1 MANRVPLIINTN
13 ANQIQELAVG
23 DHLDLTGSGIS
34 NAGIITATK
43 FVGDGSL
50 LTNIGG
56 GAAALSNVVDDIT
69 PQLGG
74 NLDINNNIINGSGT
88 ISISGN
94 IQATSFTGPLIG
106 NVTGNVLGNA
116 DTATTATT
124 ATNASGL
131 TGSPSIQVSSIV
143 VSGNIL
149 ADTVSVASTLTYED
163 VTNIDSVGVVTA
175 RTGIKVLANGI
186 DAVGVVTATSF
197 SGDGSGLTNLPSDVV
212 NDTTPQLGGNLDLNS
227 KDITGTGNI
236 DITGNLDVDGTS
248 TFGANGSITSGANF
262 ILSGN
267 KFRVTGTDTV
277 GLEVQRDGNATIQ
290 CTDTTNSTD
299 LQLRANATGGLVRT
313 AAAFPLIF
321 GTSQEERLRI
331 HESSGSILVNNG
343 NAETNATLVLS
354 KADAGFAKLEFDVG
368 TSQKAYI
375 ELDASENLVHYGAAG
390 VQQLFYTGGITAL
403 TLDASQNAT
412 FSGSVTSNGITQ
424 YLLPTMGNGG
434 QLGYDDSTKS
444 LRLYANS
451 STGSN
456 AKIQF
461 HFNQSGTAAITF
473 NQDSSASFGGSVSDS
488 KGELRNLPQNLQSG
502 YYAWTAEDAGKHI
515 YVTGNVGLGFNG
527 VHQLGDMITY
537 YNASGS
543 TITSMGIGAYVT
555 FIDSA
560 NGNTYDNNN
569 QGSFS
574 FAANAF
580 VTFLMVK
587 NDATDKQ
594 YVMSGTGL
602 P

>member
-56 GAAALSNVVDDIT
+56 GAAALSNVVDDVT

-106 NVTGNVLGNA
+106 NVTGNVTGNA
-116 DTATTATT
+116 DTANSANTATT
-124 ATNASGL
+124 ATSAAGL
-131 TGSPSIQVSSIV
+131 TGSPAIQVASIV

-186 DAVGVVTATSF
+186 DVVGVVTATSF

-236 DITGNLDVDGTS
+236 DITGNLDVSGTS
-248 TFGANGSITSGANF
+248 TFGANGSITSGGNF
-262 ILSGN
+262 TLSGN
-267 KFRVTGTDTV
+267 GLAVTGSTTAVGEFIGATQPTVQITQTTD
-277 GLEVQRDGNATIQ
+277 N
-290 CTDTTNSTD
+290 TD

-313 AAAFPLIF
+313 AGVFPLIF
-321 GTSQEERLRI
+321 GTAQEERLRI
-331 HESSGSILVNNG
+331 HESNAFVTVNNG
-343 NAETNATLVLS
+343 NAEANSALILS
-354 KADAGFAKLEFDVG
+354 KTDAGYAKLEFDVG
-368 TSQKAYI
+368 TSQKAYV

-390 VQQLFYTGGITAL
+390 TQQQFYTDGSLAL
-403 TLDASQNAT
+403 TIDTSQNST
-412 FSGSVTSNGITQ
+412 FAGSVTSNGITQ
-424 YLLPTMGNGG
+424 YMLPTIANGG
-434 QLGYDDSTKS
+434 QLGYDDGTKS
-444 LRLYANS
+444 LRLYSNS
-451 STGSN
+451 STSSD
-456 AKIQF
+456 AKVQF
-461 HFNQSGTAAITF
+461 HFNQSSTAGITF
-473 NQDSSASFGGSVSDS
+473 NQDSSATFGGLLSDTS
-488 KGELRNLPQNLQSG
+488 GELRKVFNYSIGTNGQLSQNSG
-502 YYAWTAEDAGKHI
+502 GCALS
-515 YVTGNVGLGFNG
+515 TGNGLYIQSRSAGFIQTVINDKGTQISLLVSGVDLYNTADGTLSTDSNG
-527 VHQLGDMITY
+527 VVFKMEGRGMATFYWKD
-537 YNASGS
+537 S
-543 TITSMGIGAYVT
+543 TTVY
-555 FIDSA
+555 
-560 NGNTYDNNN
+560 
-569 QGSFS
+569 
-574 FAANAF
+574 
-580 VTFLMVK
+580 
-587 NDATDKQ
+587 
-594 YVMSGTGL
+594 MSGTQIST
-602 P
+602 